1 MENILS
7 NAKIKFYVCQT
18 IKKNDLTDF
27 TKFEDH
33 LGERPSWGLNS
44 TSNMKCTNSLGEY
57 S

>member
-44 TSNMKCTNSLGEY
+44 TSNMKCTNSLREY